1 MNPFCFAGILITV
14 IISAERCSVVMKKA
28 NVTTKEFAD
37 VKKTK
42 RTLIVVYI
50 CSFVFHLPFLFYYD
64 LSANGLDL
72 STYASSLFFEVYAW
86 VRLLGVK
93 LMPIVLVVIFNII
106 IVKVTWSNN
115 NRPGIAIFQT
125 TVQRQRSLNQHRMT
139 KMLLCIT
146 ILFVITNCLE
156 PFMHPNIYAVIFGKC
171 SEYSHQ
177 RNILVLIVNT
187 AEAISFASNFVIFCV
202 FNPHFVVALKQ
213 VTKWKTSDA
222 RVYSLSVVEHKKK
235 SVSVTTTSVLPIT
248 VR

>member
-106 IVKVTWSNN
+106 I
-115 NRPGIAIFQT
+115 
-125 TVQRQRSLNQHRMT
+125 
-139 KMLLCIT
+139 
-146 ILFVITNCLE
+146 
-156 PFMHPNIYAVIFGKC
+156 
-171 SEYSHQ
+171 
-177 RNILVLIVNT
+177 
-187 AEAISFASNFVIFCV
+187 
-202 FNPHFVVALKQ
+202 
-213 VTKWKTSDA
+213 
-222 RVYSLSVVEHKKK
+222 
-235 SVSVTTTSVLPIT
+235 
-248 VR
+248 